1 HVVEGADTV
10 EVVLNDESTIEAKLL
25 GTDLFTDLAVLRVGA
40 DEVGEPIELGVSENV
55 KVGEP
60 VIAIGN
66 PLGHMFA
73 GSVTQGIISGKKR
86 TIPQDSNQDGQPDW
100 QAEVMQTDAASNPGN
115 SGGALINLEGQLIGI
130 NSMKVSQDIAQG
142 IGFAIPVD
150 TATPIM
156 EQLEKNGVVKRPS
169 LGVEIYSLEEVP
181 QVEWSETLNLP
192 DSVDGGVYIW
202 HVNQMSAANKAGL
215 KRLDVITEFDGESIT
230 DILDLRKILYQEK
243 EVGD

>member
-1 HVVEGADTV
+1 
-10 EVVLNDESTIEAKLL
+10 
-25 GTDLFTDLAVLRVGA
+25 
-40 DEVGEPIELGVSENV
+40 
-55 KVGEP
+55 
-60 VIAIGN
+60 
-66 PLGHMFA
+66 
-73 GSVTQGIISGKKR
+73 
-86 TIPQDSNQDGQPDW
+86 
-100 QAEVMQTDAASNPGN
+100 

-192 DSVDGGVYIW
+192 DSVDGGVYILN
-202 HVNQMSAANKAGL
+202 VNVKSAANKATL
-215 KRLDVITEFDGESIT
+215 KHIDEITKFDGKSIK
-230 DILDLRKILYQEK
+230 DILD
-243 EVGD
+243 